1 MTGLL
6 RQDHIVDDT
15 GVRGDVGR
23 RNLCAVLRGKFVT
36 QGRRV
41 VGLRQSAA
49 MQEPDSAARVV
60 ERSKGN
66 SEMNP
71 TRDLTL
77 FGAFVYAQIGEA
89 QKAIDLLGVYLQANE
104 RLRAAYADEPG
115 WWFRDIAGQ
124 PAFKRL
130 VGTQ

>member
-1 MTGLL
+1 ML
-6 RQDHIVDDT
+6 VA
-15 GVRGDVGR
+15 
-23 RNLCAVLRGKFVT
+23 AVL
-36 QGRRV
+36 GRA
-41 VGLRQSAA
+41 GLK
-49 MQEPDSAARVV
+49 DSAARVV

-115 WWFRDIAGQ
+115 WWF
-124 PAFKRL
+124 P
-130 VGTQ
+130 